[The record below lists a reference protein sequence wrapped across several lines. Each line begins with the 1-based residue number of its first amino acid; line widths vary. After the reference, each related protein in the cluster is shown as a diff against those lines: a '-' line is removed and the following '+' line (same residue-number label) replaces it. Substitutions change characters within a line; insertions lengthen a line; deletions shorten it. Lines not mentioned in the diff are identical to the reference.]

1 MQNYTVLH
9 CHTMLSNG
17 VTNIDSITTYKDYI
31 NKAKECGMNALA
43 FSEHGSVFGWYNK
56 KMEVEKAGM
65 KYIHA
70 QEFYITE
77 TLDEKVRDNFHCLL
91 LARGYDGFIELN
103 KLSSKA
109 FNRQSNNFY
118 YVPRISFEDLIN
130 TSDEIIISTGCLAGI
145 LNKGSEELQKRMLE
159 FMLTNKHRCFLELQ
173 PHISED
179 QKAYNKK
186 LYELSVEHGLE
197 MVMCTDTHALNDEHV
212 EGRLVLQKSK
222 NIHFEGEDEFDL
234 TFKTYEE
241 LIRACK
247 LQAAI
252 PMEAYYDAIENTNK
266 IADMV
271 EEFDIDYSYKY
282 PHLWGDDSG
291 KVFKRK
297 IMEGIKRKGID
308 KYPNYNEYVE
318 RIRHEIESY
327 VHNDAI
333 DFMLLMEDI
342 VNWCNKHDI
351 NIGYGRGSVNGSV
364 IAWLLGITEMDSIKH
379 GLNFE
384 RFMNV
389 ERQSL
394 ADIDSDIPPSKIEEV
409 KQYLF
414 NKHGLYCSD
423 IITFN
428 TIALKGAIRDVGR
441 ALEMPLKEVDEI
453 SKSVDNKEAQLR
465 EKYPELF
472 KYVDMVE
479 GTIISV
485 GSHPC
490 GTVVNAFPLDGP
502 MGLMTTSTSKYPISQ
517 IYMKEIDAQNYVKL
531 DLLKLDTIELINET
545 CKLAGIER
553 VTPDLLDVTDETV
566 WNEMRDDT
574 TQVFQWESDLAQS
587 YVRKLLSDENIER
600 FKEVNEDVDRMTL
613 LTIGNSAIR
622 PAGASYRDDLAKG
635 VIRKTGYKCLD
646 DFLKP
651 TFGYLVFQCQI
662 IEFLHEYCG
671 FTMGEADVIRRC
683 LDENTSISMANGT
696 TKKIKDVKVGD
707 EVISVDNGVVTYKKV
722 TKVFNNGRSNVLK
735 IKTKHE
741 KEIIATPSHK
751 VLTQRGWVRCQELTT
766 DDYIMTPN
774 RIHGKQDSLRSN
786 QRLKSSD
793 MFLIGMLIGDGT
805 IKSKEGLKFTNSDM
819 ALIDKFKECVNARLR
834 TNKDCCFVMSSCEGV
849 TVNAVYNIGIS
860 VTESANYRNS
870 VWNLLEKYSINQAAA
885 NKHIPEELMMYPI
898 DDKLSNL
905 LAGLFSTDGGYV
917 YESNAIEYYTISK
930 ELANNVEYLLKRYGI
945 NCYVSKS
952 FVSGYDYYCYRV
964 RIVGRTALD
973 IFRKKIV
980 PFMVGNK
987 RTEFTNI
994 INGSLNNKYN
1004 YLVPKRY
1011 IEELEHSCNRFGISK
1026 RSIGIDN
1033 QLIYGS
1039 MTDIKMR
1046 KLIES
1051 VYCPETYKLLMSEY
1065 EPLKIITIEG
1075 AGESNVYDIEVEE
1088 THNYVANGLIVHN
1101 CFAKKLG
1108 TEDKIPIIKYG
1119 GKLNDAHHIP
1129 GFIETMKDKYGLTE
1143 SESEAAITDFL
1154 QVIEDASN
1162 YLFSINHSQPYS
1174 YEGYAAAWLRHYYPL
1189 EFLTTALN
1197 INEGKQEKTNK
1208 IIEYANK
1215 VGIKIEGIK
1224 FRHSLA
1230 EYTFSK
1236 EYNSIYKG
1244 MSSIKYLNKKISREL
1259 YALRDNEYED
1269 FIDLLIDIKKTSVN
1283 SRQLEILI
1291 KLDFFSEFGHIKKLL
1306 TQVKIFD
1313 MFDGRKTLKVEEAN
1327 RMGLTPELIE
1337 KFGGQSTEKQ
1347 IKNLDI
1353 KSLIKYICDNRTYPK
1368 TTITDRINYENETL
1382 GYIDIK
1388 MPELSADYGYV
1399 LNVNKKYNN
1408 KMIELYRLQDGTT
1421 ESIKIKGKT
1430 YDLNPIEEGMII
1442 RTLEASEE
1450 LKWYKAPDGSWK
1462 RREDEYETILR
1473 RWKIVR

>member
-159 FMLTNKHRCFLELQ
+159 FMLANKHRCFLELQ

-179 QKAYNKK
+179 QKAYNRK

-671 FTMGEADVIRRC
+671 FTMGEADLVRR
-683 LDENTSISMANGT
+683 
-696 TKKIKDVKVGD
+696 
-707 EVISVDNGVVTYKKV
+707 
-722 TKVFNNGRSNVLK
+722 
-735 IKTKHE
+735 H
-741 KEIIATPSHK
+741 
-751 VLTQRGWVRCQELTT
+751 
-766 DDYIMTPN
+766 
-774 RIHGKQDSLRSN
+774 
-786 QRLKSSD
+786 
-793 MFLIGMLIGDGT
+793 
-805 IKSKEGLKFTNSDM
+805 
-819 ALIDKFKECVNARLR
+819 
-834 TNKDCCFVMSSCEGV
+834 
-849 TVNAVYNIGIS
+849 
-860 VTESANYRNS
+860 
-870 VWNLLEKYSINQAAA
+870 
-885 NKHIPEELMMYPI
+885 
-898 DDKLSNL
+898 
-905 LAGLFSTDGGYV
+905 
-917 YESNAIEYYTISK
+917 
-930 ELANNVEYLLKRYGI
+930 
-945 NCYVSKS
+945 
-952 FVSGYDYYCYRV
+952 
-964 RIVGRTALD
+964 
-973 IFRKKIV
+973 
-980 PFMVGNK
+980 
-987 RTEFTNI
+987 
-994 INGSLNNKYN
+994 
-1004 YLVPKRY
+1004 
-1011 IEELEHSCNRFGISK
+1011 
-1026 RSIGIDN
+1026 
-1033 QLIYGS
+1033 
-1039 MTDIKMR
+1039 
-1046 KLIES
+1046 
-1051 VYCPETYKLLMSEY
+1051 
-1065 EPLKIITIEG
+1065 
-1075 AGESNVYDIEVEE
+1075 
-1088 THNYVANGLIVHN
+1088 
-1101 CFAKKLG
+1101 FAKKMG
-1108 TEDKIPIIKYG
+1108 TEKDIPIIKYG

-1259 YALRDNEYED
+1259 YALRDNKYED

-1421 ESIKIKGKT
+1421 ESIKVKGKT